1 VINQAIRNLLTWLF
15 SLDIWIKRLILLGF
29 DSFVIPLSV
38 LLAFAARLNS
48 DSFLYEIDTYLACA
62 LAWSIC
68 IALFT
73 SRGFYRAFTRH
84 VTTNTAIT
92 IILVCSVS
100 AVALFS
106 LASFGVLKIPRSV
119 PFIQGAFAIT
129 FISSFRFF
137 IRALGE
143 NINRGKRKNISIYG
157 AGASGRQLLEALKFN
172 TKYRVCQLIDNNEK
186 LHGQIVSGIK
196 IESLD
201 QAKKNLKLLNIDTL
215 LLSKE
220 SFESSANKQILDLL
234 SDTVIKLKFI
244 PNLGDLIEGKVDI
257 PELRDLD
264 IEPLLGRDVVKSD
277 KTLMS
282 RTIAG
287 KTVLVTGA
295 GGSIGSELCRQILL
309 QKPSHLLLLDISEFA
324 IYNIFEELRGEG
336 DNNGA
341 QITPII
347 GSVQDKAVVQKII
360 DKFPIDTI
368 YHAAAYKHV
377 PLMEQNIMQCI
388 SNNVFGTKNV
398 AEIAV
403 DKGVKNFILVS
414 TDKAVNPTNYMG
426 ASKRLAELVCQYL
439 SSQNAHTRFSIVRF
453 GNVLGSS
460 GSVVPLFRKQIEIGG
475 PVTVTHKDVTRYF
488 MTVREAAQL
497 VIQAGSLDGDGGVYV
512 LDMGEPIKIFDL
524 AEKMIILSGK
534 RPVVHTKRPLDI
546 DEVAIKFIG
555 LRPGEKM
562 FEELSFEKNLKGTS
576 HPRIMAADDGQKPYR
591 GFQALLSAAH
601 KAIETN
607 NYTNLINAVKRV
619 CGDVADN
626 KRNTDIFY
634 SKTTEQPSKIISISK
649 RQNLQ

>member
-1 VINQAIRNLLTWLF
+1 MLF
-15 SLDIWIKRLILLGF
+15 
-29 DSFVIPLSV
+29 
-38 LLAFAARLNS
+38 
-48 DSFLYEIDTYLACA
+48 
-62 LAWSIC
+62 
-68 IALFT
+68 
-73 SRGFYRAFTRH
+73 
-84 VTTNTAIT
+84 
-92 IILVCSVS
+92 
-100 AVALFS
+100 
-106 LASFGVLKIPRSV
+106 RS
-119 PFIQGAFAIT
+119 
-129 FISSFRFF
+129 
-137 IRALGE
+137 
-143 NINRGKRKNISIYG
+143 
-157 AGASGRQLLEALKFN
+157 
-172 TKYRVCQLIDNNEK
+172 
-186 LHGQIVSGIK
+186 
-196 IESLD
+196 
-201 QAKKNLKLLNIDTL
+201 
-215 LLSKE
+215 
-220 SFESSANKQILDLL
+220 
-234 SDTVIKLKFI
+234 
-244 PNLGDLIEGKVDI
+244 EGKVDI

-264 IEPLLGRDVVKSD
+264 IEALLGRDVVKSD

-324 IYNIFEELRGEG
+324 IYNIFEELRGDG
-336 DNNGA
+336 YNSGT

-403 DKGVKNFILVS
+403 GKGVKNFILIS

-439 SSQNAHTRFSIVRF
+439 SSQNTRTRFSIVRF

-460 GSVVPLFRKQIEIGG
+460 GSVVPLFKKQIEVGG

-497 VIQAGSLDGDGGVYV
+497 VIQAGSLDGDGEVYV

-534 RPVVHTKRPLDI
+534 KPVAYPKRTMNI
-546 DEVAIKFIG
+546 DEVPIQFIG

-576 HPRIMAADDGQKPYR
+576 HPRIMAADDGHKSFEDFP
-591 GFQALLSAAH
+591 ALLSAAD
-601 KAIETN
+601 KAIEAN
-607 NYTNLINAVKRV
+607 NYTNLIEVVMRV
-619 CGDVADN
+619 CRDVADS
-626 KRNTDIFY
+626 KSSIDIFHAPN
-634 SKTTEQPSKIISISK
+634 SKHSSKIVSISK
-649 RQNLQ
+649 RQHLQ

>member
-1 VINQAIRNLLTWLF
+1 MTSDGILILIAFILALAARLDNNSFLVYRDTYFACALTLAF
-15 SLDIWIKRLILLGF
+15 TTTSLILL
-29 DSFVIPLSV
+29 D
-38 LLAFAARLNS
+38 
-48 DSFLYEIDTYLACA
+48 
-62 LAWSIC
+62 
-68 IALFT
+68 
-73 SRGFYRAFTRH
+73 FYRNFTRH
-84 VTTNTAIT
+84 ITTNAAFT
-92 IILVCSVS
+92 IIVACFSC
-100 AVALFS
+100 AVGLFA
-106 LASFGVLKIPRSV
+106 LASLNVIQIPRAV
-119 PFIQGAFAIT
+119 PFIQAAFAIT
-129 FISSFRFF
+129 FVSSFRFF

-143 NINRGKRKNISIYG
+143 NINRGQLKHISIYG
-157 AGASGRQLLEALKFN
+157 AGTAGRQLLEALKFN
-172 TKYRVCQLIDNNEK
+172 AKYRVCQLIDDNKK

-196 IESLD
+196 IESFD
-201 QAKKNLKLLNIDTL
+201 DAKKNLKSLNIDTL
-215 LLSKE
+215 LISKK
-220 SFESSANKQILDLL
+220 SFESATNKQILDLL
-234 SDTVIKLKFI
+234 SDTLIKLKFI
-244 PNLGDLIEGKVDI
+244 PNLGDFIEGKTDI

-264 IEPLLGRDVVKSD
+264 IEVLLGRDVVKPD
-277 KTLMS
+277 KVLMS
-282 RTIAG
+282 RMITG

-309 QKPSHLLLLDISEFA
+309 QKPSQLLLLDISEFA

-336 DNNGA
+336 DNNGT

-460 GSVVPLFRKQIEIGG
+460 GSVVPLFKKQIEIGG

-534 RPVVHTKRPLDI
+534 RPVVYTKRPLDI